1 MTLRDVLLETSHAVG
16 LPAEKACE
24 LEYVVAESRNWT
36 RSELLLHLN
45 DPVDES
51 LLRAAFQAAQ
61 QLAQGYPAE
70 YIVGSA
76 AFRDI
81 ILRIENGVLVPRPET
96 EELVQ
101 MALDSLR
108 RYGLRSPTI
117 LDVCSGSGAIAM
129 SIAMAVPDAKI
140 TGLENDATSVACSR
154 RSAQDMDVSARVR
167 FVQANVLASW
177 LPALGG
183 MRNPVDMIVSNPPY
197 VRLDRLA
204 QAHASS
210 PQEPIQAL
218 YGGVSGLLFYRRIIA
233 QARKWLKSGGFL
245 LLEIDDGLEGD
256 ILELCKRNGFQDG
269 RWLPDLRGLPRYVEA
284 RRA

>member
-1 MTLRDVLLETSHAVG
+1 M
-16 LPAEKACE
+16 EKVHE
-24 LEYVVAESRNWT
+24 LEYVVAEGSNWT

-45 DPVDES
+45 DPVDEG
-51 LLRAAFQAAQ
+51 LLPVTLQAAQ
-61 QLAQGYPAE
+61 RLAQGYPAE
-70 YIVGSA
+70 YIVGSSV
-76 AFRDI
+76 FRDTVLHI
-81 ILRIENGVLVPRPET
+81 QKGVLVPRPET

-101 MALDSLR
+101 MALDSLK
-108 RYGLRSPTI
+108 RYELHSPTI
-117 LDVCSGSGAIAM
+117 LDVCSGSGAIGV
-129 SIAMAVPDAKI
+129 SIAMAVPDATI

-154 RSAQDMDVSARVR
+154 RSAEDMGVSARVR
-167 FVQANVLASW
+167 FVQANALASW
-177 LPALGG
+177 LPALEGI
-183 MRNPVDMIVSNPPY
+183 RNPVDMIVSNPPY

-204 QAHASS
+204 QASASS

-233 QARKWLKSGGFL
+233 QAQEWLKSGGVL

-256 ILELCKRNGFQDG
+256 ILELCKRDGFQDG